1 MMCANKE
8 NEMTFIEIFK
18 AGKRLDA
25 NGVEVEITIDDLQQA
40 VNAYDVNFH
49 ESPAVVGHPKH
60 NAPAYGWV
68 KRLELDGDVLKA
80 EFDQVD
86 PEFAEMVEKGRFK
99 KVSSSFYL
107 ADSPNNPCPGSLYL
121 RHVGFLGAMP
131 PAVKGLRNP
140 EFAENEQGV
149 VDFSDWAEAGLWRR
163 LREWLIGKHGQDE
176 ADKALPDYLV
186 NSVVEESIRN
196 DLKRYQQ
203 DEAGFSVPN
212 FNEPNNPTSDPAR
225 STEGELEMT
234 PEEIEQ
240 LKAENEK
247 LKAEKAET
255 ALNQAKAENADF
267 AEGLVKAG
275 KLAPIAKQQA
285 VDLLNYAS
293 TTMQGGVV
301 EFSEGENL
309 HSKLKAFLG
318 AQPQVVNFGEVATK
332 DKAATPQDGTVE
344 YAEGTNPAS
353 IEADQKI
360 MAYAKE
366 HGVSYT
372 AAFNAIYQ

>member
-1 MMCANKE
+1 MANTDK
-8 NEMTFIEIFK
+8 
-18 AGKRLDA
+18 
-25 NGVEVEITIDDLQQA
+25 
-40 VNAYDVNFH
+40 
-49 ESPAVVGHPKH
+49 
-60 NAPAYGWV
+60 
-68 KRLELDGDVLKA
+68 
-80 EFDQVD
+80 
-86 PEFAEMVEKGRFK
+86 
-99 KVSSSFYL
+99 
-107 ADSPNNPCPGSLYL
+107 
-121 RHVGFLGAMP
+121 
-131 PAVKGLRNP
+131 
-140 EFAENEQGV
+140 
-149 VDFSDWAEAGLWRR
+149 
-163 LREWLIGKHGQDE
+163 DE

-203 DEAGFSVPN
+203 DEAGFPVPN

>member
-1 MMCANKE
+1 MYSKPSS
-8 NEMTFIEIFK
+8 TKF
-18 AGKRLDA
+18 
-25 NGVEVEITIDDLQQA
+25 
-40 VNAYDVNFH
+40 
-49 ESPAVVGHPKH
+49 
-60 NAPAYGWV
+60 
-68 KRLELDGDVLKA
+68 
-80 EFDQVD
+80 D
-86 PEFAEMVEKGRFK
+86 PEFAEWWKKGDLRK
-99 KVSSSFYL
+99 CRLRSILPTVQTIL
-107 ADSPNNPCPGSLYL
+107 ALAACNL

-163 LREWLIGKHGQDE
+163 LREWFIGKHGQDE

-203 DEAGFSVPN
+203 DETGFPVPN
-212 FNEPNNPTSDPAR
+212 FNEPNNPTSDPAQ

-275 KLAPIAKQQA
+275 KLARLPNSKQW
-285 VDLLNYAS
+285 
-293 TTMQGGVV
+293 
-301 EFSEGENL
+301 
-309 HSKLKAFLG
+309 
-318 AQPQVVNFGEVATK
+318 
-332 DKAATPQDGTVE
+332 
-344 YAEGTNPAS
+344 
-353 IEADQKI
+353 IC
-360 MAYAKE
+360 
-366 HGVSYT
+366 
-372 AAFNAIYQ
+372 

>member
-1 MMCANKE
+1 
-8 NEMTFIEIFK
+8 MTLIEIFK
-18 AGKRLDA
+18 AGKRPDA
-25 NGVEVEITIDDLQQA
+25 HGTVVEITPADLQQ
-40 VNAYDVNFH
+40 VVDAYDVAYH
-49 ESPAVVGHPKH
+49 EAPAVIGHPTME
-60 NAPAYGWV
+60 APAYAWV
-68 KRLELDGDVLKA
+68 KGLQLDGDVLKA
-80 EFDQVD
+80 ELDQVH
-86 PEFAEMVEKGRFK
+86 PEFAEMVTDGRFK
-99 KVSSSFYL
+99 KVSASFYL
-107 ADSPNNPCPGSLYL
+107 ANSPDNPKQGSLYL

-140 EFAENEQGV
+140 EFSESEQGIVDFCEATPNKPNQTEPTQGEPEMSAIDTAELDRLRAENQQLKEEKAQ
-149 VDFSDWAEAGLWRR
+149 AEA
-163 LREWLIGKHGQDE
+163 
-176 ADKALPDYLV
+176 A
-186 NSVVEESIRN
+186 
-196 DLKRYQQ
+196 
-203 DEAGFSVPN
+203 
-212 FNEPNNPTSDPAR
+212 
-225 STEGELEMT
+225 
-234 PEEIEQ
+234 
-240 LKAENEK
+240 KAE
-247 LKAEKAET
+247 AE
-255 ALNQAKAENADF
+255 LNQAKTENADF

-301 EFSEGENL
+301 EFGEGENL
-309 HSKLKAFLG
+309 HSKLKAFLD

-332 DKAATPQDGTVE
+332 DKAAAPQDGTVE

>member
-1 MMCANKE
+1 
-8 NEMTFIEIFK
+8 MTLIEIFK
-18 AGKRLDA
+18 AGKRPDA
-25 NGVEVEITIDDLQQA
+25 HGTVVEITPADLQQA
-40 VNAYDVNFH
+40 VDAYDVAYH
-49 ESPAVVGHPKH
+49 EAPAVIGHPTME
-60 NAPAYGWV
+60 APAYAWV
-68 KRLELDGDVLKA
+68 KGLQLDGDVLKA
-80 EFDQVD
+80 ELDQVH
-86 PEFAEMVEKGRFK
+86 PEFAEMVTDGRFK
-99 KVSSSFYL
+99 KVSASFYL
-107 ADSPNNPCPGSLYL
+107 ANSPDNPKQGSLYL

-140 EFAENEQGV
+140 EFSESEQGIVDFCEEATTQATAAPATINPTQTEPTQGEPEMSAIDTAELDRLRAENQ
-149 VDFSDWAEAGLWRR
+149 
-163 LREWLIGKHGQDE
+163 
-176 ADKALPDYLV
+176 
-186 NSVVEESIRN
+186 
-196 DLKRYQQ
+196 
-203 DEAGFSVPN
+203 
-212 FNEPNNPTSDPAR
+212 
-225 STEGELEMT
+225 
-234 PEEIEQ
+234 Q
-240 LKAENEK
+240 LKDENAK
-247 LKAEKAET
+247 AKAEKAET

-332 DKAATPQDGTVE
+332 DKAAAPQDGTVE

>member
-1 MMCANKE
+1 
-8 NEMTFIEIFK
+8 MTLIEIFK

-203 DEAGFSVPN
+203 DEAGFPVPN
-212 FNEPNNPTSDPAR
+212 FNEPNNPTSDPAQ

-301 EFSEGENL
+301 EFGEGESL
-309 HSKLKAFLG
+309 HSKLKAFLD
-318 AQPQVVNFGEVATK
+318 AQPQVVNFSEVATK
-332 DKAATPQDGTVE
+332 EKAATAQNDTVE

-360 MAYAKE
+360 RAYAKE
-366 HGVSYT
+366 HNVSYK
-372 AAFNAIYQ
+372 AAFNAIYQYKENL